1 MKRTIILGVA
11 LFAFGAF
18 VVAPGTAMAGKNC
31 GSAKTADAK
40 QVSSKTCSSAK
51 TADVNTADAKLVSSK
66 ACGSAKTGDAK
77 LASAHAG
84 CNIGA
89 KACTDEEMAACAAKM
104 GVSVEECKKMWA
116 TGNMS
121 VVNISIQGMTCGGC
135 ENSISAALE
144 SVPGVVK
151 VQSVSHKD
159 GTARLC
165 ITKEADQSALIK
177 AVTNKGYQAEF
188 IQAVVTVSD
197 DASVKTASSAGCN
210 KQASGKAGC
219 CAKGASAKSAD
230 ATAASSSAGG
240 TK

>member
-51 TADVNTADAKLVSSK
+51 TADVNTA
-66 ACGSAKTGDAK
+66 DAK